1 MSTPTL
7 FKSAEGSKQYLA
19 AYATALARWPVPH
32 QELQVKTSFG
42 ITHVNAAGAANL
54 PPLLLLHAFGLSS
67 TAWFN
72 NIAGLS
78 QNYRVYAPD
87 VIDQPGKSV
96 RTIPALA
103 RPDYAAWQ
111 AELLD
116 GLKIDHCSLIGHSF
130 GGWLAINFALA
141 TPARIDRLAL
151 LSPAASFAPLVPQFY
166 LRGMLANLIPVR
178 RLVFSMLQWMSYA
191 PVDPAGPD
199 VEQFL
204 MAVRYFNLTHLKP
217 PTVYSDEELRCLRMP
232 VLLLI
237 GEHEVIYQADQVLER
252 ARRLLPQ
259 VETGRI
265 AGGGHAFPAELPA
278 ATNARLLKFLTTDQ

>member
-1 MSTPTL
+1 MSTPSL
-7 FKSAEGSKQYLA
+7 FKSAEGSKQYFA

-54 PPLLLLHAFGLSS
+54 PPLLLLHAFGSSS
-67 TAWFN
+67 TAWYN

-78 QNYRVYAPD
+78 QDFRVYAPD

-96 RTIPALA
+96 RSCPALA
-103 RPDYAAWQ
+103 RPDYAAWLT
-111 AELLD
+111 ELLD
-116 GLKIDHCSLIGHSF
+116 GLKIEQCSLIGHSF

-141 TPARIDRLAL
+141 APARIDRLAL

-166 LRGMLANLIPVR
+166 LRGMLANLIPAR
-178 RLVFSMLQWMSYA
+178 RLVFSMLQWMSYT
-191 PVDPAGPD
+191 PLDPASPD
-199 VEQFL
+199 VEQFF

-217 PTVYSDEELRCLRMP
+217 PTVYRDEELRRLSMP

-237 GEHEVIYQADQVLER
+237 GEHEVIYQASQVIER

-259 VETGRI
+259 VETGLI
-265 AGGGHAFPAELPA
+265 AGGGHAFPAEQPA
-278 ATNARLLKFLTTDQ
+278 ATNARLLKFLTADQ